1 MNSRQA
7 IKKIMDILNLSPQKF
22 YEGKNEQGV
31 VMKMEGDLEVG
42 KSLYVQT
49 EEGLLPVPDGEHK
62 MEDGTVIETM
72 EGMISK
78 IKMGDME
85 KDAEKEEIKDEEIS
99 EEQMSVELEFGDV
112 KLVDG
117 SVLRI
122 PTDDPK
128 VGTEIKKVNYD
139 GSMDQISDGQYETS
153 TGKVLTI
160 TGGLI
165 TGMVDKSESPMEKG
179 QQKVETGVK
188 EGFVIA
194 ESSQGAK
201 LESPTFDVGED
212 VMVVG
217 EDGEKSKAPDGEHQ
231 VVLKD
236 ESGNENKIRFTT
248 KDGKITERENVEEE
262 KMSEVEIAEIFAM
275 VLKKFEDKLD
285 SIDKK
290 YSSLESKF
298 EKFSTEP
305 AGSKIYDQKTINEKF
320 ESDSKY
326 ERFKRFKE
334 RLSHN

>member
-7 IKKIMDILNLSPQKF
+7 IQKIMDILNLTPQKF
-22 YEGKNEQGV
+22 YEGKNQQGI

-72 EGMISK
+72 GGQISK

-85 KDAEKEEIKDEEIS
+85 EDNAQKEEDKTEIKEE
-99 EEQMSVELEFGDV
+99 MSVEMEFGDI
-112 KLVDG
+112 KLKDG
-117 SVLRI
+117 SVLR
-122 PTDDPK
+122 TAMEDPQ
-128 VGTEIKKVNYD
+128 VGIEIKKVEYD
-139 GSMDQISDGQYETS
+139 GSLNPVSDGQYETS
-153 TGKVLTI
+153 SGKVLTI

-165 TGMVDKSESPMEKG
+165 SGMVDKSESPMETGNK
-179 QQKVETGVK
+179 KVETGVK
-188 EGFVIA
+188 QGFVIA

-212 VMVVG
+212 VMVIG

-262 KMSEVEIAEIFAM
+262 EMSGVEIAEIFAM
-275 VLKKFEDKLD
+275 ALKKFEDKLD
-285 SIDKK
+285 SIEKK
-290 YSSLESKF
+290 YSSLETKF
-298 EKFSTEP
+298 DKFSKEP
-305 AGSKIYDQKTINEKF
+305 AGSKIYDQKTIKEESFYNSKF
-320 ESDSKY
+320 

-334 RLSHN
+334 SLSHN

>member
-22 YEGKNEQGV
+22 YEGKNEQGI

-85 KDAEKEEIKDEEIS
+85 VDNAQKDEDKTEVD
-99 EEQMSVELEFGDV
+99 EKMSVELEFGDV
-112 KLVDG
+112 KLKDG

-122 PTDDPK
+122 GMEGPE
-128 VGTEIKKVNYD
+128 VGIEIKKVNYD
-139 GSMDQISDGQYETS
+139 GSTDSISDGQYETS

-165 TGMVDKSESPMEKG
+165 TGMVDKSDSPMEKG
-179 QQKVETGVK
+179 PQQVETGVK
-188 EGFVIA
+188 AGFV
-194 ESSQGAK
+194 EAK
-201 LESPTFDVGED
+201 ADSGVLLESPTFDVGED

-217 EDGEKSKAPDGEHQ
+217 EDGEKSNAPDGEHQ

-248 KDGKITERENVEEE
+248 KDG
-262 KMSEVEIAEIFAM
+262 
-275 VLKKFEDKLD
+275 
-285 SIDKK
+285 
-290 YSSLESKF
+290 
-298 EKFSTEP
+298 
-305 AGSKIYDQKTINEKF
+305 
-320 ESDSKY
+320 
-326 ERFKRFKE
+326 
-334 RLSHN
+334 

>member
-22 YEGKNEQGV
+22 YEGKNEQGI

-85 KDAEKEEIKDEEIS
+85 VDNAQKEEDKTEVGEK
-99 EEQMSVELEFGDV
+99 MSVELEFGDV
-112 KLVDG
+112 KLKDG

-122 PTDDPK
+122 GMEGPE
-128 VGTEIKKVNYD
+128 VGIEIKKVNYD
-139 GSMDQISDGQYETS
+139 GSVDAISDGQYETS

-165 TGMVDKSESPMEKG
+165 TGMVDKSDSPMEKG
-179 QQKVETGVK
+179 QQQVETGVK
-188 EGFVIA
+188 AGFV
-194 ESSQGAK
+194 EAK
-201 LESPTFDVGED
+201 ADSGVLLESPTFDVGED

-262 KMSEVEIAEIFAM
+262 KMNEVEIAEIFAM
-275 VLKKFEDKLD
+275 ALKKFEDKLD
-285 SIDKK
+285 SIDKR

-298 EKFSTEP
+298 EKFSSEP
-305 AGSKIYDQKTINEKF
+305 AGSKIYDQKTINETSESSSKF
-320 ESDSKY
+320 EQ
-326 ERFKRFKE
+326 FKRFKE

>member
-22 YEGKNEQGV
+22 YEGKNEQGI

-49 EEGLLPVPDGEHK
+49 EEGLLPVPDGEHR

-85 KDAEKEEIKDEEIS
+85 DDNAQEEEDKTEVDEK
-99 EEQMSVELEFGDV
+99 MSVELEFGDV
-112 KLVDG
+112 KLQDG

-122 PTDDPK
+122 GMEDPE
-128 VGTEIKKVNYD
+128 VGIEIKKVSYD
-139 GSMDQISDGQYETS
+139 GSTTAVSDGQYETS

-165 TGMVDKSESPMEKG
+165 SAMVDKSESPMEKG
-179 QQKVETGVK
+179 NVQVETGVK
-188 EGFVIA
+188 QGFVVA
-194 ESSQGAK
+194 ESAQGAK

-212 VMVVG
+212 VTVLG

-236 ESGNENKIRFTT
+236 ESGNETKIRFTT

-275 VLKKFEDKLD
+275 ALKKFEDKLD

-298 EKFSTEP
+298 EKFSSEP
-305 AGSKIYDQKTINEKF
+305 AGSKIYDQKTINENFGF
-320 ESDSKY
+320 ETKY
-326 ERFKRFKE
+326 DKFKRFKE

>member
-7 IKKIMDILNLSPQKF
+7 IQKIMDILNLTPQKF
-22 YEGKNEQGV
+22 YEGKNQQGI

-62 MEDGTVIETM
+62 MEDGTIIETM
-72 EGMISK
+72 GGQISK

-85 KDAEKEEIKDEEIS
+85 EDNAQKQEDKTEIKEE
-99 EEQMSVELEFGDV
+99 MSVEMEFGDI
-112 KLVDG
+112 KLKDG
-117 SVLRI
+117 SVLR
-122 PTDDPK
+122 TAMEDPQ
-128 VGTEIKKVNYD
+128 VGIEIKKVEYD
-139 GSMDQISDGQYETS
+139 GSLNPVSDGQYETS
-153 TGKVLTI
+153 SGKVLTI

-165 TGMVDKSESPMEKG
+165 SGMVDKSESPMETGNK
-179 QQKVETGVK
+179 KVETGVK
-188 EGFVIA
+188 QGFVIA

-212 VMVVG
+212 VMVIG

-262 KMSEVEIAEIFAM
+262 EMSGVEIAEIFAM
-275 VLKKFEDKLD
+275 ALKKFEDKLD
-285 SIDKK
+285 SIEKK
-290 YSSLESKF
+290 YSSLETKF
-298 EKFSTEP
+298 DKFSKEP
-305 AGSKIYDQKTINEKF
+305 AGSKIYDQKTIKEESFSNSKF
-320 ESDSKY
+320 
-326 ERFKRFKE
+326 ERFKRLKE
-334 RLSHN
+334 SLSHN